1 MTEPAGLYV
10 HIPFCSGKCGYC
22 NFYSVPSTAD
32 IPLFLDALA
41 AEAKMYARTFSRFD
55 TLYLGGGTPSLLAP
69 LDLARIITEL
79 DNVFAFGTDSE
90 VTMEVNPADCSLVY
104 LRGARQMGINRLNI
118 GVQAFD
124 GAVLDF
130 LERRHS
136 PEESLRAVETARKAG
151 FDNIGIDL
159 IYGIP
164 GQEMKSWLTGLD
176 RAVSLNAEHLSCY
189 QLTLE
194 PGTRLGKRH
203 AEGAFALPDED
214 LQAEFFLSTS
224 EALETAGYLH
234 YEVSNFARNE
244 RLVSQHN
251 SKYWDHTPYLGLGP
265 SAHSFRENRRWWNHP
280 SLPLYLKEIK
290 EGKAPVASSETLT
303 EEDLRLE
310 ALFLGLR
317 TKKGIRLADFKRHYG
332 CDLLQ
337 EKAAMIS
344 ALEKEGLV
352 EIENDCLKP
361 TRAGLAVA
369 DSLALL

>member
-1 MTEPAGLYV
+1 MTERAGLYV

-55 TLYLGGGTPSLLAP
+55 TLYFGGGTPSLLAP
-69 LDLARIITEL
+69 IDLARIITEL
-79 DNVFAFGTDSE
+79 DEAFAFSTDSE
-90 VTMEVNPADCSLVY
+90 VTMEVNPADCSLTY
-104 LRGARQMGINRLNI
+104 LRGARRMGVNRLNI

-124 GAVLDF
+124 GVVLDF
-130 LERRHS
+130 LERRHT
-136 PEESLRAVETARKAG
+136 PEQSLRAIETARTAG
-151 FDNIGIDL
+151 FDNIGVDL

-164 GQEMKSWLTGLD
+164 GQEMASWLAGLD
-176 RAVSLNAEHLSCY
+176 LAVSLNAEHLSCY
-189 QLTLE
+189 QLTLG

-203 AEGAFALPDED
+203 TDGEFSLPDSD
-214 LQAEFFLSTS
+214 RQAEFFLTTS
-224 EALETAGYLH
+224 ERLEAAGYLH

-244 RLVSQHN
+244 RLVSGHN

-265 SAHSFRENRRWWNHP
+265 SAHSFRENRRWWNHA
-280 SLPLYLKEIK
+280 SLPLYLKEITEDK
-290 EGKAPVASSETLT
+290 TPVASSETLT
-303 EEDLRLE
+303 EEELRLE

-317 TKKGIRLADFKRHYG
+317 TKKGIHLADFQKLHG

-352 EIENDCLKP
+352 EIENGCLQP

-369 DSLALL
+369 DSLALI